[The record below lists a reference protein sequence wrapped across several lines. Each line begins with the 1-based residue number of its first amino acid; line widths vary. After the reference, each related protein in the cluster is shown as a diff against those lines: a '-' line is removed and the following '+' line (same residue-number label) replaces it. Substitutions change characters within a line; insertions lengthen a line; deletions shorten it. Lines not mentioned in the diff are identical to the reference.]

1 MRRAMLNQTPIGKFR
16 NILEWVQEKKHKHYT
31 KVDETNTT
39 KECSICGHMKKKE
52 PDVRIFT
59 CEKCKTTMYR
69 DLNSAVN
76 IAKKEGKL
84 LPRLGYV
91 GVEHPTYTVWWDWKR
106 QKIVRGKFRQLA
118 GVNESPGE
126 NKESSSPKEEF
137 LLNSI

>member
-1 MRRAMLNQTPIGKFR
+1 
-16 NILEWVQEKKHKHYT
+16 
-31 KVDETNTT
+31 
-39 KECSICGHMKKKE
+39 MKKKE

-59 CEKCKTTMYR
+59 CEKCNTTMYR

-76 IAKKEGKL
+76 MAKKQKKL

-91 GVEHPTYTVWWDWKR
+91 GVEHPRYTVWWDWKR

-118 GVNESPGE
+118 GVNESSGQKKE
-126 NKESSSPKEEF
+126 NSSPQEEF